1 MAGVNNALLSLSLS
15 SLGDEAQVP
24 LLPAA
29 VARASLYLSL
39 PLELHHRFDAASDD
53 MLSVQRRVADEYCV
67 VPPLPEERFLCAFGH
82 IFAGGYAA
90 GYYS

>member
-1 MAGVNNALLSLSLS
+1 MMTMR
-15 SLGDEAQVP
+15 Q
-24 LLPAA
+24 
-29 VARASLYLSL
+29 LYFGQLD
-39 PLELHHRFDAASDD
+39 LELHHRFDAASDD

-67 VPPLPEERFLCAFGH
+67 VPPLPEDRFLCAFGH